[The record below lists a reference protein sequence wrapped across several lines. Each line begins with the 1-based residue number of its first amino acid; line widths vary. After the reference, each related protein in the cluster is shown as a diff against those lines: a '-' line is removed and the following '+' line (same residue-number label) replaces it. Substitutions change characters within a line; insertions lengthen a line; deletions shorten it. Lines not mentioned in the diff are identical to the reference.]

1 MLPGMSLAAG
11 TRVGIYEIVGSLGA
25 GGMGE
30 VYRAH
35 DAKLQR
41 DVAIKVLSP
50 QLASTAEARARF
62 EREALSVA
70 KLSHPN
76 IVSIYEF
83 GDHNGLAYVVS
94 ELIDGETLR
103 ARLEAGPLPSRR
115 AIAYASQIARGI
127 ASAHSRGIVHRDLK
141 RTSGSLSGSRFSEL
155 DRVRGQGPLVS
166 EDEIVR
172 EAAGWAMVARL

>member
-1 MLPGMSLAAG
+1 MSLAAG
-11 TRVGIYEIVGSLGA
+11 SRVGSYEITGVVGA

-50 QLASTAEARARF
+50 QLAATTEARARF

-76 IVSIYEF
+76 IVSIFEF

-103 ARLEAGPLPSRR
+103 ARLEQGPLPQRR
-115 AIAYASQIARGI
+115 AIAYA
-127 ASAHSRGIVHRDLK
+127 
-141 RTSGSLSGSRFSEL
+141 
-155 DRVRGQGPLVS
+155 
-166 EDEIVR
+166 
-172 EAAGWAMVARL
+172 